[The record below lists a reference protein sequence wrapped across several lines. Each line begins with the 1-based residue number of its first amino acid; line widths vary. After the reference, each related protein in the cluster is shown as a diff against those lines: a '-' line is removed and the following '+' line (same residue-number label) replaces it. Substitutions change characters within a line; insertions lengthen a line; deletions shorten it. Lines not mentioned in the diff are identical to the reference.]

1 MRSALATVLMVMA
14 CGAAAAQSLEVHLT
28 HAEPGG
34 ALRAGALYTAT
45 PINGWLYFD
54 LAFEPFVRGALR
66 SDRDIYLVGPE
77 GTRFPLP
84 DRRTHRTNR
93 EVIRGVFGT
102 IATSDAAGAFPISRH
117 FGVNCASTF
126 PHRGPREVASQ
137 RDCQRYSLL
146 RPRVVISLSRGTT
159 VLTELLFKAPAEG
172 WAAGDYT
179 LTIDGPGDSMTH
191 FPVTIGQEPEP

>member
-1 MRSALATVLMVMA
+1 MRSTLATVLTAMA

-54 LAFEPFVRGALR
+54 LAFEPFVRGDLR
-66 SDRDIYLVGPE
+66 HRDIYLVGPE

-84 DRRTHRTNR
+84 DRQTYRANR

-102 IATSDAAGAFPISRH
+102 IATSDAAGVFPISRQ
-117 FGVNCASTF
+117 FSVKCTDTF
-126 PHRGPREVASQ
+126 PHRGPREVASAR
-137 RDCQRYSLL
+137 RDCERYSVLL
-146 RPRVVISLSRGTT
+146 GAGRIPLSRGTA
-159 VLTELLFKAPAEG
+159 VMAELLFEAPDEG

-179 LTIDGPGDSMTH
+179 LTIDGPGDSMTQL
-191 FPVTIGQEPEP
+191 PVTIGQEPAP